1 MKIIIINSV
10 ILFNLILTISVSSQI
25 PIPDSYL
32 LSPNAASLG
41 QYGEVPVSLYTGT
54 VQINVPIYEIDYM
67 GHKIPISMTYH
78 GSGVRPD
85 QHPGWVGLGWNLN
98 AGGCISRIVNGLP
111 DETYRDKIM
120 RVG

>member
-1 MKIIIINSV
+1 MATKNNICILLLFLSIN
-10 ILFNLILTISVSSQI
+10 VSAQI
-25 PIPDSYL
+25 PVADSYL

-41 QYGEVPVSLYTGT
+41 QYEEVPVSLYTGT

-85 QHPGWVGLGWNLN
+85 QHPG
-98 AGGCISRIVNGLP
+98 
-111 DETYRDKIM
+111 
-120 RVG
+120 

>member
-10 ILFNLILTISVSSQI
+10 ILFNLILTISVSAQI

-32 LSPNAASLG
+32 LSPNAASLV
-41 QYGEVPVSLYTGT
+41 QYGEVPVSLYIGT

-85 QHPGWVGLGWNLN
+85 QHPG
-98 AGGCISRIVNGLP
+98 
-111 DETYRDKIM
+111 
-120 RVG
+120 

>member
-1 MKIIIINSV
+1 
-10 ILFNLILTISVSSQI
+10 
-25 PIPDSYL
+25 
-32 LSPNAASLG
+32 
-41 QYGEVPVSLYTGT
+41 
-54 VQINVPIYEIDYM
+54 M

-111 DETYRDKIM
+111 DETYREDYEG
-120 RVG
+120 RVTKCMTTTSDSSIAMISGEIVTCCETETQSEQDADLSRC

>member
-1 MKIIIINSV
+1 M
-10 ILFNLILTISVSSQI
+10 
-25 PIPDSYL
+25 
-32 LSPNAASLG
+32 SPNAASLG
-41 QYGEVPVSLYTGT
+41 QYGEVPVSLYIGT

-85 QHPGWVGLGWNLN
+85 QHLGWVGLGWNLN

-111 DETYRDKIM
+111 DETYRD
-120 RVG
+120 RL

>member
-1 MKIIIINSV
+1 MTATKNNICILLLFLSIN
-10 ILFNLILTISVSSQI
+10 VSAQI
-25 PIPDSYL
+25 PVPDSYL

-111 DETYRDKIM
+111 DETYRD
-120 RVG
+120 RL

>member
-1 MKIIIINSV
+1 MTATKNNICILLLFLSIN
-10 ILFNLILTISVSSQI
+10 VSAQI
-25 PIPDSYL
+25 HVPDSYL

-78 GSGVRPD
+78 GSGVRPV

-111 DETYRDKIM
+111 DETYRD
-120 RVG
+120 RL

>member
-1 MKIIIINSV
+1 MSIN
-10 ILFNLILTISVSSQI
+10 VSAQI
-25 PIPDSYL
+25 PVPDSYL

-41 QYGEVPVSLYTGT
+41 QYGEVPVSLYIGT

-85 QHPGWVGLGWNLN
+85 QHPGWVESKCRRLHLTN
-98 AGGCISRIVNGLP
+98 CKR
-111 DETYRDKIM
+111 TTR
-120 RVG
+120 